1 MDKSKETL
9 RIQSWILFVAVLLF
23 SIKIVAWY
31 LTHSV
36 AILTDALESIVNI
49 IAGLVGYYSLSIAY
63 KPRDSNH
70 PYGHGKAE
78 FLSAA
83 IEGTLI
89 MLAGVFIIYEAVNQL
104 FHPRELQQ
112 LNLGIVLVGISA
124 VVNFVVG
131 FLAVKKGRANGSEAL
146 EASGHHLKTDTYST
160 IAIIIGLVLMYFTGF
175 RQLDSMI
182 AIIMS
187 VVIMIIGYR
196 IARKSVAGIMDEA
209 DEKVLGKVIALLNN
223 SRLPDWIDIHNLR
236 VIKFGNV
243 LHIDCHMTV
252 PWYQNVRE
260 AHAEIDSLETL
271 IEKEFGSAMEFF
283 VHADDCV
290 ASCCPICIKTDCKV
304 REHPFVKKIEW
315 DIENV
320 IMNKKHELSTSAA
333 PEMHIS

>member
-1 MDKSKETL
+1 VDKSKETL
-9 RIQSWILFVAVLLF
+9 RIQSWILFVAIFLF
-23 SIKIVAWY
+23 SIKITAWY
-31 LTHSV
+31 LTRSV

-49 IAGLVGYYSLSIAY
+49 IAGAVGYYSLSIAY

-112 LNLGIVLVGISA
+112 LNLGIILVGISA
-124 VVNFVVG
+124 VINFVVG
-131 FLAVKKGRANGSEAL
+131 FIAVKRAKVNSSEAL
-146 EASGHHLKTDTYST
+146 EASGRHLQSDTYST
-160 IAIIIGLVLMYFTGF
+160 IAIIVGLLLMYFTGL
-175 RQLDSMI
+175 RSLDSI
-182 AIIMS
+182 TAIIMS

-260 AHAEIDSLETL
+260 AHAEIDSLEIL

-283 VHADDCV
+283 VHADDCIG
-290 ASCCPICIKTDCKV
+290 SCCPICIKTDCKV
-304 REHPFVKKIEW
+304 REQPFVKKIEW

-320 IMNKKHELSTSAA
+320 IMNKKHDLSTPATQ
-333 PEMHIS
+333 EMHFS

>member
-1 MDKSKETL
+1 MDKSKETI
-9 RIQSWILFVAVLLF
+9 RIQSWILIVAIILF
-23 SIKIVAWY
+23 SIKILAWW

-49 IAGLVGYYSLSIAY
+49 IAGGVGLYSLTIAY

-89 MLAGVFIIYEAVNQL
+89 MLAGIFIIFEATIQL
-104 FHPRELQQ
+104 VHPRELQQ
-112 LNLGIVLVGISA
+112 LNYGIVLVGISA
-124 VVNFVVG
+124 VINFIVG
-131 FLAVKKGRANGSEAL
+131 FFAVKKGRANGSEAL
-146 EASGHHLKTDTYST
+146 QASGHHLQSDTYST
-160 IAIIIGLVLMYFTGF
+160 VAIMIGLVLIYFTHIPE
-175 RQLDSMI
+175 LDSI
-182 AIIMS
+182 VAIIMS

-209 DEKVLGKVIALLNN
+209 DEKVLGKVISLLNN

-260 AHAEIDSLETL
+260 AHAEIDSLEIL
-271 IEKEFGSAMEFF
+271 IEKEFGLAMEFF

-290 ASCCPICIKTDCKV
+290 SSCCPICIKADCKV
-304 REHPFVKKIEW
+304 REHAFIKKIEW
-315 DIENV
+315 TVENV
-320 IMNKKHELSTSAA
+320 SMNKKHELSTPS
-333 PEMHIS
+333 